1 MNTIITFPPRFSP
14 PSITLFAVIACLC
27 GLLMASPAGAA
38 SQPSSLKASAKSAAP
53 QPAEAPVPDPFPE
66 VIRKTQKRASRSY
79 KESEDLVPDFLRSLT
94 ESQWQSIRFSPE
106 KVIWRD
112 KHLPFEV
119 ELFHP
124 GFIYNRSVTV
134 NEVTSSGIADIAF
147 SPEMF
152 SYGNKALADKV
163 TQTPA
168 GFAGFKIN
176 YPLNSPFY
184 KDTIISFLGA
194 SYFKGVGKK
203 SRMGLYAR
211 AMALNTGLPD
221 GEEFPHFREF
231 WLVRP
236 KDEDKSL
243 TVCAL
248 MESASMAGAFKFL
261 ITPGTSTVMDVEAR
275 IFLRKSAA
283 WPQKVGLAP
292 LTSMFLYSES
302 SNGMP
307 GEYRPEVHNSDGLLY
322 STGENSWKWS
332 PLTNPA
338 RLAIN
343 TFPME
348 APLGFGLMQRDN
360 NFDHYQDIE
369 ARFDLRS
376 SLWVEPQS
384 DWGNGRIE
392 LVAIPSNEEIHDNI
406 IAFWVPDPRPAEG
419 EEKEIR
425 ALSFAYK
432 LYWMTPGVTPHA
444 LGRVTGTRI
453 VKNADLTTFII
464 DFESEALK
472 ALPAETGLTSLI
484 EGPEHAPIVDKS
496 LTKNPATGG
505 WRLRFSAKVPRQ
517 EGVVQS
523 IISARDGSPRLRF
536 RALLKKGENLPDP
549 LTEEWVY
556 DLPS

>member
-1 MNTIITFPPRFSP
+1 MNMIITLPLHFSSPRISLVAA
-14 PSITLFAVIACLC
+14 IALFC
-27 GLLMASPAGAA
+27 GLLMISPAEAA
-38 SQPSSLKASAKSAAP
+38 QSPSPKASAKSTAP
-53 QPAEAPVPDPFPE
+53 QPDDASVPDPFPE
-66 VIRKTQKRASRSY
+66 VIKKTQKRASRSY
-79 KESEDLVPDFLRSLT
+79 KEAEDLVPDFLRSLT
-94 ESQWQSIRFSPE
+94 ENQWQSIRFNPE
-106 KVIWRD
+106 QTLWRD

-134 NEVTSSGIADIAF
+134 NEVTSAGIANIAF
-147 SPEMF
+147 SPAMF
-152 SYGNKALADKV
+152 SYGNKVLADKV
-163 TQTPA
+163 KQTPA
-168 GFAGFKIN
+168 GFAGVKIN

-184 KDTIISFLGA
+184 KDTITAFLGA
-194 SYFKGVGKK
+194 SYFKGMGKH

-211 AMALNTGLPD
+211 AMALNTGVSD

-236 KDEDKSL
+236 KDDDKSL

-248 MESASMAGAFKFL
+248 MESPSMAGAFKFV
-261 ITPGTSTVMDVEAR
+261 ITPGTSTIMDVEAR
-275 IFLRKSAA
+275 IFLRKSSA

-302 SNGMP
+302 NNGMP
-307 GEYRPEVHNSDGLLY
+307 GDYRPEVHSSDGLLY
-322 STGENSWKWS
+322 STGENIWKWS
-332 PLTNPA
+332 PLANPT

-343 TFPME
+343 TFPIE
-348 APLGFGLMQRDN
+348 TPRGFGLMQRDN
-360 NFDHYQDIE
+360 DFDHYQDIE
-369 ARFDLRS
+369 ARFDLRP

-392 LVAIPSNEEIHDNI
+392 IVAIPSNEEIHDNI
-406 IAFWVPDPRPAEG
+406 IAFWVPAPQTADN
-419 EEKEIR
+419 EEKEVR

-453 VKNADLTTFII
+453 VKSAELTTFII

-496 LTKNPATGG
+496 LTKNPASGG